1 MFGSH
6 KAPKGQNMSLVWS
19 AAVCTG
25 LLAKEQW
32 QLTQILLD
40 LDSQLQWAFVSEGRA
55 GFFHLVGHHGVLL
68 WSYGAERHKIPSE
81 NLLSDQGMLAC
92 MWAVPWDTPARS
104 RCCLHVGS
112 VQEWQ
117 AGVCLQHW
125 FRVLNR
131 HVEGPAQLL
140 DEPRSAERP
149 SCDSTENC
157 LS

>member
-6 KAPKGQNMSLVWS
+6 KAPKGQNTSLVWS
-19 AAVCTG
+19 AALCTG

-40 LDSQLQWAFVSEGRA
+40 LESQLQWAFVGEGRA
-55 GFFHLVGHHGVLL
+55 GCLHLVHHHGVLL
-68 WSYGAERHKIPSE
+68 WSYSPERYEIPSQ
-81 NLLSDQGMLAC
+81 NLLSNQGMLAC
-92 MWAVPWDTPARS
+92 MWAAPWETPACS
-104 RCCLHVGS
+104 GCCLHIGS

-125 FRVLNR
+125 FCVLNR
-131 HVEGPAQLL
+131 RVEGPAQLL
-140 DEPRSAERP
+140 DEPRSSERP
-149 SCDSTENC
+149 LCDSTQNS